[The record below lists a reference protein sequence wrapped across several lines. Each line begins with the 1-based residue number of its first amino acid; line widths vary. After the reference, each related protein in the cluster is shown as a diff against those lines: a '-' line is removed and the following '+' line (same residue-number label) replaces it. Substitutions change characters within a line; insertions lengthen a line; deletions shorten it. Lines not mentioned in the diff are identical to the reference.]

1 MLTIMNQNNFRAGRS
16 SRTATLSVEV
26 AFCLPILLM
35 LLFGSY
41 ELARANMIL
50 HSTES
55 AAYEGART
63 GIIPGA
69 TPEKIRE
76 SARVL
81 LRAVGINNF
90 TVNVDPPVIS
100 ETTEN
105 VSVTVL
111 VPFRENMSFP
121 AFFMKDPTFRGNCQL
136 SREISR

>member
-1 MLTIMNQNNFRAGRS
+1 MNQKHKKLRARKS
-16 SRTATLSVEV
+16 LRTATLAVEM
-26 AFCLPILLM
+26 ALCLPILLM

-69 TPEKIRE
+69 TQEKIRE
-76 SARVL
+76 SIRVL
-81 LRAVGINNF
+81 LIAVGIKNF
-90 TVNVDPPVIS
+90 TVNIDPPVID

-111 VPFRENMSFP
+111 VPFRENMFVP
-121 AFFMKDPTFRGNCQL
+121 AFFIKDPTFRGRCQL
-136 SREISR
+136 SREIAR

>member
-1 MLTIMNQNNFRAGRS
+1 MNRNQKYFRNAKKSRSGSLT
-16 SRTATLSVEV
+16 VEI
-26 AFCLPILLM
+26 ALLLPILIM

-63 GIIPGA
+63 GILPGA

-81 LRAVGINNF
+81 LTAVGINNF
-90 TVNVDPPVIS
+90 TVNVDPPTFD

-105 VSVTVL
+105 VEVTVL

-121 AFFMKDPTFRGNCQL
+121 AFFMQDPTFQGKCQL
-136 SREISR
+136 SREIAR